1 MSATY
6 LKSDSFILKKTFV
19 LTDIEFKEIGTNP
32 YLLFTPTLNEF
43 PAIIYAGLYILNN
56 TIDFNFGGALKRVAI
71 GAKNNPQISY
81 GVSQLGIYNGDNLY
95 NFTLGRFDALGNF
108 YSGGRYDTTTLI
120 GKEIYLSTTDG
131 IDSATGDGT
140 IYLEILYYNIAR

>member
-6 LKSDSFILKKTFV
+6 LKTDSFILKKTFV
-19 LTDIEFKEIGTNP
+19 LKETEFQEIGTNP

-43 PAIIYAGLYILNN
+43 PVIIYAGLYILDN
-56 TIDFNFGGALKRVAI
+56 TIDFNFGALKRVAI

-95 NFTLGRFDALGNF
+95 NFTLGRFDASGNF
-108 YSGGRYDTTTLI
+108 YSGGRYDTRVLLD
-120 GKEIYLSTTDG
+120 KEIYLSTTDG
-131 IDSATGDGT
+131 VDSATGDGT